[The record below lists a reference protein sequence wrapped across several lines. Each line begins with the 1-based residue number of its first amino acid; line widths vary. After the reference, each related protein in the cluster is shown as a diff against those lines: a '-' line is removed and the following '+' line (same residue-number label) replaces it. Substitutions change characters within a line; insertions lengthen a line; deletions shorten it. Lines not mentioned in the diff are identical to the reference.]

1 MVDFAGWDM
10 PVQYSSIMDE
20 HHQTRKAVGM
30 FDVSH
35 MGRIWFSGDRE
46 EIGQWLDGL
55 TTRRVAGI
63 APGKIR
69 YSLVCN
75 QAGGILDDVLVYYLP
90 DVSGEE
96 PFWMMVCNASNRAKI
111 VAWLEQHIG
120 DRAIKL
126 DDRTESTAMI
136 AVQGPSANKIVAK
149 LTSVDPDTLSYYT
162 GTSCQFGNGGE
173 TAGDIIL
180 TRTGYT
186 GEDGC
191 EIICDG
197 SIALGIWEQVF
208 SAAQE
213 IDGGASG
220 LASRDTLRLEAGMP
234 LYGHE
239 LTEDINAAQAD
250 LRFAMQLKD
259 RDFTGKAAIVPAMK
273 DSSLPVRVGL
283 QLEGRR
289 AAREGCAVFVGE
301 KNVGTVVSGT
311 FAPTLQ
317 KSISMAY
324 LLAEATELGTQ
335 VTVDIRGKSH
345 PAVVVEVPFYK
356 RPS

>member
-35 MGRIWFSGDRE
+35 MGRIWFSGDRK

-208 SAAQE
+208 AAAQE

>member
-46 EIGQWLDGL
+46 EIGQWLDGI

-90 DVSGEE
+90 DASGEE

-149 LTSVDPDTLSYYT
+149 LTSVDPDTVGYYT
-162 GTSCQFGNGGE
+162 GTSCQFGKLP
-173 TAGDIIL
+173 GDIVL

-191 EIICDG
+191 EIMCDG
-197 SIALGIWEQVF
+197 SIALEIWEQVF
-208 SAAQE
+208 AAAQE

-239 LTEDINAAQAD
+239 LTEDINAAQTD

-259 RDFTGKAAIVPAMK
+259 RDFIGKSAIVPAM
-273 DSSLPVRVGL
+273 
-283 QLEGRR
+283 
-289 AAREGCAVFVGE
+289 
-301 KNVGTVVSGT
+301 
-311 FAPTLQ
+311 
-317 KSISMAY
+317 
-324 LLAEATELGTQ
+324 
-335 VTVDIRGKSH
+335 
-345 PAVVVEVPFYK
+345 
-356 RPS
+356 